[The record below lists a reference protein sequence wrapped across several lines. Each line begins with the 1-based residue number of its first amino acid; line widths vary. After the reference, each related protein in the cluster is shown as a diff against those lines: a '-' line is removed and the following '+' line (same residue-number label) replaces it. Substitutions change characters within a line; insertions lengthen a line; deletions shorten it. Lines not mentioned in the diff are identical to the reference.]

1 MKSIDS
7 ENQQTDLQGEPSDTP
22 AAEAANE
29 PIKSKIGGQ
38 ALIEGIMMKGVGIAA
53 MACRLPDGSIDVETW
68 AVNNGDNA
76 PWYVKAPFI
85 RGCFNFISSLA
96 DGAKCIM
103 KSSQKQMDAEDGDDE
118 EEELS
123 KFEEW
128 LYNTK
133 PMKKLESAIEGEN
146 GKEVM
151 NTLMIVMSVVSCIIA
166 VCAVK
171 FFPALISGL
180 LGKLGAPDILKAI
193 VEGIIKLCLLVG
205 YMWVISNMKEMART
219 FRYHGAEH
227 KTIACYEAGLP
238 LTVENVKKQ
247 TRFHPR
253 CGTSFIM
260 LIILLG
266 IAIGIFLPWDNVF
279 KRFGMQLLLLPVETS
294 VGYELIKLAGRVD
307 NIFTRII
314 SAPGLWLQ
322 RITTKEPDDK
332 QIEVAIAAIT
342 PVLPED
348 RSTDKW

>member
-1 MKSIDS
+1 MS
-7 ENQQTDLQGEPSDTP
+7 ELK
-22 AAEAANE
+22 EA
-29 PIKSKIGGQ
+29 PCKIKSKIGGQ

-68 AVNNGDNA
+68 KVNNGDDA
-76 PWYVKAPFI
+76 PWYTKTPFI
-85 RGCFNFISSLA
+85 RGCYNFVNNLIE
-96 DGAKCIM
+96 GAECIT
-103 KSSQKQMDAEDGDDE
+103 KSSQKQIDADGDDE
-118 EEELS
+118 DEELS

-133 PMKKLESAIEGEN
+133 LMKKLDAALEGEN
-146 GKEVM
+146 SDKALGAVM
-151 NTLMIVMSVVSCIIA
+151 AVISVVMFIIMLC
-166 VCAVK
+166 VLK

-180 LGKLGAPDILKAI
+180 LGKLGAPNILKAI
-193 VEGIIKLCLLVG
+193 VEGLIKLCLLVG
-205 YMWVISNMKEMART
+205 YMWVISNMKEMAKT
-219 FRYHGAEH
+219 FKYHGAEH

-348 RSTDKW
+348 RSTDNW